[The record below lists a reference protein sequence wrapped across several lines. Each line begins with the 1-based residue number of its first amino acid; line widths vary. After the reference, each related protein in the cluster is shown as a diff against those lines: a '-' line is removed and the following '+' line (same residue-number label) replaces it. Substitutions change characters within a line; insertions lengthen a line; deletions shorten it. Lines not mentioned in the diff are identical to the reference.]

1 MKGFF
6 SQENSKFT
14 IRNIRN
20 SPLRTFEIHHYEHSK
35 FAITNIRLYCFTE
48 GAEPEYD
55 EDDLNAIPE
64 DAEADQEFEDYF
76 TEEDEEEDE
85 DEEDRH
91 SHETGRPDSYNAVE
105 KGEFLHSYLV
115 IKPR

>member
-6 SQENSKFT
+6 SQENSKF
-14 IRNIRN
+14 
-20 SPLRTFEIHHYEHSK
+20 
-35 FAITNIRLYCFTE
+35 AVTNIRLYCFTE

-91 SHETGRPDSYNAVE
+91 SHETGRHDSYNAVE